1 LQKVEVVDGVGMIK
15 KVCLLLPFL
24 SHIPR
29 AKELLERRADLPGQQ
44 LWETKNNTW
53 AKRARSQGYFIY
65 L

>member
-1 LQKVEVVDGVGMIK
+1 MIK